1 MMKNK
6 NRVCFYLLITG
17 FLFCN
22 NIVAQVPVRNE
33 PHHKVVLENDYVRI
47 LDVLIAQHDT
57 TLIHI
62 HAMPS
67 VIVFLSN
74 STIGT
79 QIVVEKPVINDVK
92 PGATSY
98 AAYDEKPIKHRV
110 WNQSVNN
117 FHVMDIELTKQK
129 ASDDSCTLIND
140 EGIKFQ
146 WSKKLV
152 RVYNIDITNGKQYNI
167 SKSTCAHL
175 LIDVSGIIA
184 TASSGSLHTIKPRNF
199 IFFPPN
205 SDIQIAANNKDNA
218 SCVLL
223 ELK

>member
-1 MMKNK
+1 MKNRK
-6 NRVCFYLLITG
+6 LVSIYLFVAV

-22 NIVAQVPVRNE
+22 NIIAQVPVREE

-47 LDVLIAQHDT
+47 LDVQIAAHDT

-62 HAMPS
+62 HAAPS
-67 VIVFLSN
+67 VMVFLSN

-79 QIVVEKPVINDVK
+79 QIVGEKPVINDVK
-92 PGATSY
+92 PGGTSF

-110 WNQSVNN
+110 WNQSGNF
-117 FHVMDIELTKQK
+117 FHVMDIELVKQK
-129 ASDDSCTLIND
+129 PGDDSCSLID
-140 EGIKFQ
+140 QTGVKFQ

-152 RVYNIDITNGKQYNI
+152 RVYNIDIPNSKQLNLP
-167 SKSTCAHL
+167 KSNCAHL
-175 LIDVSGIIA
+175 LIDVSGIIS
-184 TASSGSLHTIKPRNF
+184 TASSGSVHTIKQGDF
-199 IFFPPN
+199 IFFPPQK
-205 SDIQIAANNKDNA
+205 DIQIAANNKDNA